1 MSYLKKFSDL
11 VGGIGAFFAAV
22 FLLGKY
28 MEYDQEN
35 VEEGYSKLRWFFSSN
50 NDSEYRQYLVLIALM
65 VIAIALGLIF
75 KKYPV
80 ISLVASVLP
89 LCQAMSMMYRTLF
102 YDFAYFYV
110 AVCAVMFCGSLY
122 ETVAFDRADG
132 RHRTALGATLIGA
145 LGVGFSCISISVS
158 STVARLNEISLGN
171 GLSEVETK
179 LAGDLKPFGILVLS
193 DVPEKE
199 KAALIFFAVAIAVC
213 VIIHLILRRVYFI
226 DAVLAFVPFI
236 WSVSALHAEKIAT
249 LPMLVI
255 IPATAYFVCC
265 FTLTFLPQK
274 E

>member
-11 VGGIGAFFAAV
+11 VGGIGAFFGAV
-22 FLLGKY
+22 FVLGKY
-28 MEYDQEN
+28 MEYDPAN
-35 VEEGYSKLRWFFSSN
+35 VEEGNSKLRWFFSSN
-50 NDSEYRQYLVLIALM
+50 NDSEYRQYLVLIGLM
-65 VIAIALGLIF
+65 VLAIALGLIF

-89 LCQAMSMMYRTLF
+89 LCQAMSMLYRTLF

-122 ETVAFDRADG
+122 DAAAADKNDG
-132 RHRTALGATLIGA
+132 RHRTSLGATLIGA
-145 LGVGFSCISISVS
+145 LGVIFSCLSIYAS

-171 GLSEVETK
+171 GLSEAETK

-199 KAALIFFAVAIAVC
+199 KAALIFFAAALAVC

-226 DAVLAFVPFI
+226 DAILAFVPFI
-236 WSVSALHAEKIAT
+236 WSVSALHAEKLAT
-249 LPMLVI
+249 LPMLVVV
-255 IPATAYFVCC
+255 PATAYFVCC
-265 FTLTFLPQK
+265 LTLNFIR